1 MLIHLIRNT
10 SPGYVAAN
18 TEYSISTD
26 WYTQTYFTDKAA
38 TWYKNGKADGKVICV
53 WPGGLLVLSVSS
65 RR

>member
-10 SPGYVAAN
+10 SPGYVAAS

-53 WPGGLLVLSVSS
+53 WPGG
-65 RR
+65 